1 MTKPLFVAN
10 WKMHGSPEVL
20 GEWLAPLGG
29 GACRAVACPPFPL
42 LGEARAVLGDSDGD
56 GDGDGGCEL
65 GAQDCHF
72 SEEGAFTGSVS
83 PRLLARMGCR
93 WVILGHSEWRRDFG
107 DGDGGGD
114 AAVIRAKAEAAIAAG
129 LNPIL
134 CLGETAEVRGS
145 YSREVV
151 IDALRDELAQMVP
164 SDLGSCELAVAYEPV
179 WAIGTGESA
188 SPVDVAEVFAV
199 FGEFLGRGGGVSFL
213 YGGSVSAGNA
223 VSFLTEGGADGL
235 LVGGLSMRPV
245 DLGRIFADIGALA

>member
-1 MTKPLFVAN
+1 
-10 WKMHGSPEVL
+10 
-20 GEWLAPLGG
+20 
-29 GACRAVACPPFPL
+29 
-42 LGEARAVLGDSDGD
+42 
-56 GDGDGGCEL
+56 CEL

-93 WVILGHSEWRRDFG
+93 WVILGHSEWRRDYG
-107 DGDGGGD
+107 DGDGGD

-164 SDLGSCELAVAYEPV
+164 ADLGSCELAIAYEPV

-199 FGEFLGRGGGVSFL
+199 LRGVCGGGVSFL